1 MKMQLSIVNRYT
13 LSGIAFGLSFPLM
26 AWTLDIYLSALTLS
40 PAAIVQIHQNNPVHY
55 IIDLAPF
62 ILAIVFWF
70 LGTTYQLALNPKHF
84 SDLIDEDPVAETRTG
99 LKLITSIVIAAILIF
114 FGITTHYEEQ
124 LIDQSVPIKVGILH
138 SLTGTMAIS
147 ETSVV
152 DATQLAID
160 EINAAGGL
168 LGRRL
173 EAVVID
179 GKSDWP
185 SFASGAE
192 TLIKQE
198 KVSVIFGC
206 WTSASRKEVKPVV
219 EEYDHLLFYPVQYE
233 GLEQSPNI
241 IYTGAAPNQQ
251 IIPAVKWSTEYLG
264 KRIYLA
270 ASDYVFPRAANT
282 LIKKQL
288 TALGAEIVGEYYLPL
303 GSQAV
308 AEMMD
313 DIADSKADVI
323 LNTINGDSNLA
334 FFGQLHNRGIKTP
347 VMSFSIAEEELQQM
361 DLEVMVGHYSAWNYF
376 QSLDTPE
383 NQRFVA
389 SFKKKFGANRTTNAS
404 MAAAYTGVHLWA
416 KAVIHANTT
425 DTSTVRQSLKG
436 ESYLAPEGKVTVS
449 ALNNHLWKPLHIG
462 QIEADG
468 QFKIIW
474 SQTEPIRP
482 LPYPSYRTRQS
493 WQRYLDTLYQTWGN
507 SWAAPISD
515 HQDKE
520 VVL

>member
-1 MKMQLSIVNRYT
+1 VGTIFY
-13 LSGIAFGLSFPLM
+13 
-26 AWTLDIYLSALTLS
+26 
-40 PAAIVQIHQNNPVHY
+40 
-55 IIDLAPF
+55 
-62 ILAIVFWF
+62 F
-70 LGTTYQLALNPKHF
+70 LGAAYQLALNPNYF
-84 SDLIDEDPVAETRTG
+84 SNLIDEDRVAETTTKF
-99 LKLITSIVIAAILIF
+99 KLIVSIVVVAILVFLGIIF
-114 FGITTHYEEQ
+114 QYEQ
-124 LIDQSVPIKVGILH
+124 QATNNTPIKVGILH

-152 DATQLAID
+152 DATQFAID
-160 EINAAGGL
+160 EINASGGL

-206 WTSASRKEVKPVV
+206 WTSASRKEVKPVI

-241 IYTGAAPNQQ
+241 IYTGATPNQQ
-251 IIPAVKWSTEYLG
+251 ILPAVKWSTDYLG
-264 KRIYLA
+264 KRVYLA
-270 ASDYVFPRAANT
+270 ASDYVFPHAANT

-288 TALGAEIVGEYYLPL
+288 TALGVEIVGEYYLPL
-303 GSQAV
+303 GSHAV
-308 AEMMD
+308 VEMID
-313 DIADSKADVI
+313 EIAANEADVI

-334 FFGQLHNRGIKTP
+334 FFEQLHRRGIETP
-347 VMSFSIAEEELQQM
+347 VMSFSIAENELQQM
-361 DLEVMVGHYSAWNYF
+361 NIKVMVGHYSAWNYF

-383 NQRFVA
+383 NQRFVVN
-389 SFKKKFGANRTTNAS
+389 FKKRFGTNRTINAS
-404 MAAAYTGVHLWA
+404 MEAAYAGVHLWA
-416 KAVIHANTT
+416 NAVIHGNTV
-425 DTSTVRQSLKG
+425 DTSTVRQNLKG
-436 ESYLAPEGKVTVS
+436 ESYLAPEGKVTIS

-462 QIEADG
+462 QVEADG

-474 SQTEPIRP
+474 SQTESIRP
-482 LPYPSYRTRQS
+482 LPYPAYRTQQS
-493 WQRYLDTLYQTWGN
+493 WQRYLDTLYQAWGN

-515 HQDKE
+515 HRDKE
-520 VVL
+520 VAL

>member
-1 MKMQLSIVNRYT
+1 MQLSTTAKYT
-13 LSGIAFGLSFPLM
+13 LSGISFGLAFPLL
-26 AWTLDIYLSALTLS
+26 AWTLDIFLSGLTLS
-40 PAAIVQIHQNNPVHY
+40 PATLVLIHQNSPIHY
-55 IIDLAPF
+55 IVDLAPF
-62 ILAIVFWF
+62 VLGTVFYF
-70 LGTTYQLALNPKHF
+70 LGTAYQLALSPSHY
-84 SDLIDEDPVAETRTG
+84 SSLIEEDRVGETTIGFNLTISILVVA
-99 LKLITSIVIAAILIF
+99 VILIF
-114 FGITTHYEEQ
+114 LGIISRYEQQTTDHN
-124 LIDQSVPIKVGILH
+124 VPIKVGILH

-147 ETSVV
+147 EKSVV
-152 DATQLAID
+152 DATQMAID
-160 EINAAGGL
+160 EINASGGL
-168 LGRRL
+168 LGRQL
-173 EAVVID
+173 ESVLID
-179 GKSDWP
+179 GKSDGP

-219 EEYDHLLFYPVQYE
+219 ERYDHLLFYPVQYE
-233 GLEQSPNI
+233 GLEQSHNI
-241 IYTGAAPNQQ
+241 IYTGATPNQQ
-251 IIPAVKWSTEYLG
+251 ISPAVKWSTEHLG
-264 KRIYLA
+264 KRVYLA

-288 TALGAEIVGEYYLPL
+288 TALGAEILGEYYLPL

-334 FFGQLHNRGIKTP
+334 FFGQLHSRGIETP
-347 VMSFSIAEEELQQM
+347 VMSFSIAEDELQQM

-389 SFKKKFGANRTTNAS
+389 NFKKRFGADRTTNAS
-404 MAAAYTGVHLWA
+404 MEAAYLGVHLWV
-416 KAVIHANTT
+416 KAVMHANTI
-425 DTSTVRQSLKG
+425 DTSTVRQTLKG
-436 ESYLAPEGKVTVS
+436 ESYLAPEGNVTIS

-462 QIEADG
+462 QVEADG
-468 QFKIIW
+468 QFKIVW

-493 WQRYLDTLYQTWGN
+493 WQHYLDSLYKGWGN

-515 HQDKE
+515 HQDNE
-520 VVL
+520 VAL

>member
-1 MKMQLSIVNRYT
+1 MKIPWSIVNKYT
-13 LSGIAFGLSFPLM
+13 LSGVAFGLAFPL
-26 AWTLDIYLSALTLS
+26 ATWTLDIYLSGLTLS
-40 PAAIVQIHQNNPVHY
+40 PAALVLIHKSNPIHY
-55 IIDLAPF
+55 IVDLAPF
-62 ILAIVFWF
+62 VLGTIFYF
-70 LGTTYQLALNPKHF
+70 LGLAHQLALNPDHF
-84 SDLIDEDPVAETRTG
+84 SNLIDEDRVTETTKG
-99 LKLITSIVIAAILIF
+99 FKVIASIIVVMMLVFLVANYYYKNQA
-114 FGITTHYEEQ
+114 T
-124 LIDQSVPIKVGILH
+124 DNNVPIKVGILH

-147 ETSVV
+147 EKSVV
-152 DATQLAID
+152 DATQFAID
-160 EINAAGGL
+160 EINASGGL
-168 LGRRL
+168 LGRQL

-185 SFASGAE
+185 NFAAGAE

-241 IYTGAAPNQQ
+241 IYTGATPNQQ
-251 IIPAVKWSTEYLG
+251 ILPAVKWSTDYLG
-264 KRIYLA
+264 KRVYLA

-303 GSQAV
+303 GSRAV
-308 AEMMD
+308 EELVD
-313 DIADSKADVI
+313 DIAANEADVI
-323 LNTINGDSNLA
+323 LNTINGDSNLD
-334 FFGQLHNRGIKTP
+334 FFEQLYSRGIETP
-347 VMSFSIAEEELQQM
+347 VMSFSIAENELQQM
-361 DLEVMVGHYSAWNYF
+361 DLEVIVGHYSAWNYF

-389 SFKKKFGANRTTNAS
+389 KLKNRYGANYTTNAS
-404 MAAAYTGVHLWA
+404 MEAAYTGVHLWA
-416 KAVIHANTT
+416 KAVTHANTV
-425 DTSTVRQSLKG
+425 DTSTVRQTLKG
-436 ESYLAPEGKVTVS
+436 ESYLAPEGKVTIS

-462 QIEADG
+462 QVEADG

-482 LPYPSYRTRQS
+482 LPYPSYRTQQS
-493 WQRYLDTLYQTWGN
+493 WQRYLDTLYKTWGN
-507 SWAAPISD
+507 SWAAPTSD

-520 VVL
+520 VVR

>member
-1 MKMQLSIVNRYT
+1 MQLHTTTKYT
-13 LSGIAFGLSFPLM
+13 LFGIAFGLAFPLM
-26 AWTLDIYLSALTLS
+26 AWTLDIYLSSLALS
-40 PAAIVQIHQNNPVHY
+40 PASIIQIHQISPIHY
-55 IIDLAPF
+55 VIDLAPF
-62 ILAIVFWF
+62 VLGIVFFF
-70 LGTTYQLALNPKHF
+70 LGTAYQIAINQNYY
-84 SDLIDEDPVAETRTG
+84 SDLIDEDRVAETTTG
-99 LKLITSIVIAAILIF
+99 FKLIISILVAVILIVL
-114 FGITTHYEEQ
+114 GIYSNFEQ
-124 LIDQSVPIKVGILH
+124 QTIEHDVPIKVGILH

-147 ETSVV
+147 EKSVV

-160 EINAAGGL
+160 EINASGGL

-192 TLIKQE
+192 TLITQE

-219 EEYDHLLFYPVQYE
+219 EAYDHLLFYPVQYE

-241 IYTGAAPNQQ
+241 IYTGATPNQQ
-251 IIPAVKWSTEYLG
+251 ILPAVKWSTEHLG
-264 KRIYLA
+264 NRLYLA

-308 AEMMD
+308 AEMVD

-334 FFGQLHNRGIKTP
+334 FIQQLHSKGIKTP
-347 VMSFSIAEEELQQM
+347 VMSFSIAEDELQQM
-361 DLEVMVGHYSAWNYF
+361 NIEVMVGHYSAWNYF

-389 SFKKKFGANRTTNAS
+389 NFKKRYGANRTTNAS
-404 MAAAYTGVHLWA
+404 MEAAYLGVHLWA
-416 KAVIHANTT
+416 KAVIHANT
-425 DTSTVRQSLKG
+425 DDVSTVRQALKG
-436 ESYLAPEGKVTVS
+436 ESYLAPEGKVTIS

-462 QIEADG
+462 QVQADG
-468 QFKIIW
+468 QFKIVW
-474 SQTEPIRP
+474 SQTETIRP

-493 WQRYLDTLYQTWGN
+493 WQRYLDTLYQAWGN

-515 HQDKE
+515 HQDSE
-520 VVL
+520 VAL